1 MGVLAGVAPK
11 GDSRVIKILCP
22 TGGVCLGLSD
32 EDDVVRAHAAQT
44 LGAVAMQGDEAV
56 ISALLHRVR
65 PGTSANPWLDEDQ
78 SPDVRY
84 HAISALAKVA
94 QVGDARVQ
102 EAMLALLQ
110 RPRLRRGARSPLRKD
125 FEDMDLD
132 EEERLCASLALEA
145 LQDMGVNHAHASDSL
160 IRYRAIRTRKSI
172 LATFRDACLPRSKF
186 SPHLPPFLIAFSLIF
201 QSRRWPSRRW
211 PAVLA
216 RVVAVAVL

>member
-22 TGGVCLGLSD
+22 TRGVCLGLSD

-145 LQDMGVNHAHASDSL
+145 LQDMGVSHTHASDSL
-160 IRYRAIRTRKSI
+160 IRYRAIRTRESM
-172 LATFRDACLPRSKF
+172 LATSRDV
-186 SPHLPPFLIAFSLIF
+186 
-201 QSRRWPSRRW
+201 SRRL
-211 PAVLA
+211 LA
-216 RVVAVAVL
+216 